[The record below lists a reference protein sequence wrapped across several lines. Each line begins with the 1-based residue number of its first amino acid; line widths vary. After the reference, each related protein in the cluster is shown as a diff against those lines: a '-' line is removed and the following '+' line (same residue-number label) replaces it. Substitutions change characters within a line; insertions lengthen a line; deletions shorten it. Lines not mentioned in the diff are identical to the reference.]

1 MPPTTNGTVN
11 KPLNMAQKT
20 TTVTDNS
27 VRFPATVEED
37 GPLPSTSWSIPL
49 SESMR
54 HEAERLK
61 TFEQWPVTFITPRAM
76 TSAGFYYLK
85 REDLVK
91 CAFCGVEVG
100 RWVPGDDPMADHKK
114 WSPGCRFVKE
124 INVGNVPI
132 SEETNM
138 NNIETDR
145 GYDTCGSV
153 EIGLSQ
159 DQVTKVN
166 ILEKHAGYQKTREP
180 AFPHYAAYSSRLMSY
195 ETWPVSLKLKPNVLS
210 DAGFFY
216 TGKSDQTVCYH
227 CGGGLKDWEETD
239 EPWVEHARWFSKC
252 SFVLLVKG
260 KDFVDEVSGNKASQE
275 AKSSNSNDEVG
286 QVSTST
292 DTEKTLMEE
301 GGIVDTTCIKKTA
314 ANNESTNDGRL
325 CKICYM
331 DEMGVLFLPC
341 GHIVACVKC
350 ALSLRTCAVCR
361 KPVTATFRA
370 FLS

>member
-216 TGKSDQTVCYH
+216 TGH
-227 CGGGLKDWEETD
+227 
-239 EPWVEHARWFSKC
+239 HR
-252 SFVLLVKG
+252 
-260 KDFVDEVSGNKASQE
+260 E